1 MEKHTMLYPSAYFTF
16 FILSISWTACAPEA
30 VTGAKVQYRHLNGH
44 HHLQNAPNS
53 PKLFVF
59 GDSYADTE
67 AVTGAKVQYRH
78 LNGHHHLQ
86 NAPNSP
92 KLFVF
97 GDSYADTGNS
107 PKSTAISWKKPY
119 GVSFPG
125 KPSGRFS
132 DGRVLT
138 DYIASFLGT
147 TSPVPFNEWLGLG
160 EKSAL
165 ENGLNFA
172 QGGTGV
178 FTTLANGPNMT
189 TQINVFQQLVQ
200 EEEVYSPEN
209 MSSSVALVSVA
220 GNDYAAYFGK
230 SGTNENI
237 SDLINI
243 TKSIMSQLVLDLQR
257 IHGLGVR
264 RVGVTA
270 MHPLGCLPITT
281 ASMSHKNCSENGN
294 SLAKFHN
301 QMLQE
306 NIENLNNEAGAPVF
320 VILDLYSAFMS
331 ALNLQNNHPGNS
343 TFEDQLSPCCVGTER
358 GYTCGSVKGLGIE
371 KYIVCEDLKQFF
383 WDDIHPSQ
391 QGWEAVYSALKPSL
405 QSLLN

>member
-1 MEKHTMLYPSAYFTF
+1 MLYPPAYFTF
-16 FILSISWTACAPEA
+16 FILSISWTASAPET
-30 VTGAKVQYRHLNGH
+30 VTGAKVRYH
-44 HHLQNAPNS
+44 HHQNAPN
-53 PKLFVF
+53 L
-59 GDSYADTE
+59 
-67 AVTGAKVQYRH
+67 
-78 LNGHHHLQ
+78 
-86 NAPNSP
+86 P

-147 TSPVPFNEWLGLG
+147 SSPIPFNEWLGLG

-172 QGGTGV
+172 EGGTGV

-230 SGTNENI
+230 NGTNEE
-237 SDLINI
+237 SPVF

-270 MHPLGCLPITT
+270 MHPLGCLPMTT
-281 ASMSHKNCSENGN
+281 ASISHKNCSENGN
-294 SLAKFHN
+294 WLAKFHN

-358 GYTCGSVKGLGIE
+358 GYTCGSVNGVGIE